1 MAVSISPLP
10 YKTNPLDKNG
20 KLSKPWEVFF
30 RQLVARIGGEGDVL
44 SNKELEGDGGSL
56 AAQVASLQST
66 VNGHTS
72 SISTLQSDIDGLRQG
87 PVL

>member
-1 MAVSISPLP
+1 MAISVSPLP
-10 YKTNPLDKNG
+10 YKTNPIDKNG

-44 SNKELEGDGGSL
+44 SNKELEGDSGSL
-56 AAQVASLQST
+56 AGQVASLQST
-66 VNGHTS
+66 VNSHTN
-72 SISTLQSDIDGLRQG
+72 SINTLQSDVEGLGQG